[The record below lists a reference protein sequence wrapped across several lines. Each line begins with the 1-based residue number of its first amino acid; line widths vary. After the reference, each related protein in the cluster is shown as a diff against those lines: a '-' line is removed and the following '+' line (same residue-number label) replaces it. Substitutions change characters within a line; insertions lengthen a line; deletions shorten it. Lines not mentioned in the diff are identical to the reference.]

1 MGSAADDDAGRLRGV
16 ALMLASALGFSVMS
30 LLVKVASSE
39 LPAMEIVFVRS
50 LFMTAATA
58 ALVARAG
65 APVLGV
71 DRRTL
76 AARGI
81 VGAAAMC
88 LLYWSLGRLPL
99 GDATTVHY
107 TAPVWTAL
115 AAAWLLG
122 ERVPRTVVVGVAAS
136 LTGVV
141 LIARPTA
148 LAAAADPVAVATAL
162 ASALLSGVAYTLVRK
177 LRSTDAPATIILWL
191 SAAGIAASA
200 PFALSGAWRWPSA
213 TAWLVLAGIGLAT
226 LVGQF
231 ALTHG
236 LRRLEAGTATTIG
249 YAQIVFAFG
258 WGALVFGEQP
268 SAGAVAGAGLVA
280 ASVALV
286 AGRATAAPR
295 APAAGRPSRRRG
307 AGAG

>member
-1 MGSAADDDAGRLRGV
+1 MPDAAPDAERLRGV
-16 ALMLASALGFSVMS
+16 ALMLASAFGFSVMS
-30 LLVKVASSE
+30 LLVKIASRE
-39 LPAMEIVFVRS
+39 LPTMEVVFVRS

-58 ALVARAG
+58 ALVARTG
-65 APVLGV
+65 APALGV

-81 VGAAAMC
+81 VGATAMC

-115 AAAWLLG
+115 AAAWLLA
-122 ERVPRTVVVGVAAS
+122 ERVPRSVVIGVAAG

-141 LIARPTA
+141 LVARPTPLA
-148 LAAAADPVAVATAL
+148 SGAEPLAVAAAF
-162 ASALLSGVAYTLVRK
+162 ASALASGVAYTLVRK
-177 LRSTDAPATIILWL
+177 LRATDVPATIILWL

-200 PFALSGAWRWPSA
+200 PFALSGAWRWPSGP
-213 TAWLVLAGIGLAT
+213 AWLTLAGIGMAT

-231 ALTHG
+231 SLTHA

-258 WGALVFGEQP
+258 WGALALGERP
-268 SAGAVAGAGLVA
+268 SAGALAGAALVL

-286 AGRATAAPR
+286 ARSATAEPR
-295 APAAGRPSRRRG
+295 ARAAGRPSRRRG
-307 AGAG
+307 GNAG